1 MEDKL
6 ISVIVPV
13 YNVEKYLKKCISS
26 IISQTYKNIEIIL
39 VDDGS
44 TDKSGII
51 CERFSKKDKRVTIK
65 HIENLGV
72 SNARNIGI
80 EISKGDLICFVDS
93 DDFLPNNSL
102 EILYL
107 NMINERSDLSCGKWR
122 KITGKGSF
130 SNNYETKCIDTSNTK
145 ELIKFLEIEE
155 VNGPVA
161 KLFKREIIAQ
171 RNIRYKSGVTIGEDA
186 IFNFE
191 YIKFCKIVSFV
202 NDIVYHYN
210 KLNANS
216 ATHNFCENFADFSLA
231 SAIAQSNAVLSD
243 KVTKRSVE
251 IQKIF
256 SYRFLASVN
265 YYLYYDI
272 PLSKK
277 KQKISYTLEK
287 FCNYL
292 DDEILK
298 SNICFSETKNIVDII
313 RTDKLDAFLERNS
326 NANKSNLVLS
336 NIKQMMFS
344 AIAKVKLLLLYRFNI
359 DI

>member
-51 CERFSKKDKRVTIK
+51 CERFSKKDKRVTVK

-80 EISKGDLICFVDS
+80 EISKGELICFVDS

-102 EILYL
+102 EILYS
-107 NMINERSDLSCGKWR
+107 NMINEQSDLSCGKWR
-122 KITGKGSF
+122 KITGKGFF
-130 SNNYETKCIDTSNTK
+130 SNNYQTKFIDTSNTE
-145 ELIKFLEIEE
+145 ELIEFLEIEE

-161 KLFKREIIAQ
+161 KLFKRKIIEYGSIQ
-171 RNIRYKSGVTIGEDA
+171 YKLGVTIGEDA

-191 YIKFCKIVSFV
+191 YIKCCERVSFV
-202 NDIVYHYN
+202 NNIVYNYN
-210 KLNANS
+210 KLNSNS

>member
-39 VDDGS
+39 INDGS

-51 CERFSKKDKRVTIK
+51 CDYFTKKDERVRVK

-80 EISKGDLICFVDS
+80 EISNGELICFVDS
-93 DDFLPNNSL
+93 DDFLPKDSL
-102 EILYL
+102 AILYL
-107 NMINERSDLSCGKWR
+107 NMINEQSDLSCGKWR

-130 SNNYETKCIDTSNTK
+130 SNDYETKSINTSSAEK
-145 ELIKFLEIEE
+145 LIEFLNIEE

-161 KLFKREIIAQ
+161 KLFKRDIIQ
-171 RNIRYKSGVTIGEDA
+171 RNNIQYKHGITVGEDA

-191 YIKFCKIVSFV
+191 YIKCCERVSFV
-202 NDIVYHYN
+202 NDVVYNYN
-210 KLNANS
+210 KLNSNS
-216 ATHNFCENFADFSLA
+216 ATHTFCENFADFCLV
-231 SAIAQSNAVLSD
+231 SALAQSDVILSD
-243 KVTKRSVE
+243 KLTESSIE

-256 SYRFLASVN
+256 SYRFLSSVN

-272 PLSKK
+272 PLSEKK
-277 KQKISYTLEK
+277 RKISYTLEK
-287 FCNYL
+287 FSNYL
-292 DDEILK
+292 DEETLNSNECFYEIR
-298 SNICFSETKNIVDII
+298 IIVDII
-313 RTDKLDAFLERNS
+313 KKGKLDTFIDS
-326 NANKSNLVLS
+326 NFSLDKSNSILS
-336 NIKQMMFS
+336 SIKQKVFNVIS
-344 AIAKVKLLLLYRFNI
+344 KVKLLLIYKFNI
-359 DI
+359 NI